1 MPARARPVS
10 HPAADPPDGRPGL
23 LRSLQ
28 GLAAT
33 LVATGRTRLELLANE
48 FEVQK
53 LLALQLLLLSQAL
66 MFCLALAVLLAVALL
81 TMVLWE
87 QRQLV
92 LSFFCAVF
100 GAAAALCYGQ
110 LKRLLNPPQA
120 AFSASL
126 TELQEDIRRLKK
138 AASHAGAP
146 D

>member
-1 MPARARPVS
+1 MLVQQRAQQE
-10 HPAADPPDGRPGL
+10 GE
-23 LRSLQ
+23 LRQ
-28 GLAAT
+28 
-33 LVATGRTRLELLANE
+33 
-48 FEVQK
+48 Q
-53 LLALQLLLLSQAL
+53 
-66 MFCLALAVLLAVALL
+66 
-81 TMVLWE
+81 E